1 MATALARGGRAPPE
15 ISEQLR
21 RIGGRRRSAGAL
33 EPKLLDAGLAGG
45 GRETEERSGA
55 GRVADR
61 SVGEVQHGSDM
72 RALGILTI
80 PLDGSPLPALPGG
93 GARPKGK
100 IRAQSATRQN
110 GGIEEREPLKAVG
123 RPSAT

>member
-80 PLDGSPLPALPGG
+80 PGRLTPSRTPRGRRSAQGEDSSPVSYPAKRGD
-93 GARPKGK
+93 
-100 IRAQSATRQN
+100 
-110 GGIEEREPLKAVG
+110 
-123 RPSAT
+123 